1 MWVIDHF
8 FYAGLYLPACSC
20 FTDCPCSRDW
30 GPYGTA
36 VYWRFDYTADE
47 VLLFL
52 WNLLEEEHYTSAVNY
67 KAFTR
72 LSLNSKSVFRCSNK
86 AAGTG
91 WGFAVAQEPSL
102 PKLDLRLPSTSSRQL
117 RREGMFIMMQKRL
130 SETQS
135 QHFPAIFTAC
145 RGECISIE
153 QFNWGKSCKGE
164 KLANPALKKKKG
176 SPEVSH
182 KQENFL
188 ISTMPL

>member
-1 MWVIDHF
+1 MCVIDHF

-20 FTDCPCSRDW
+20 FTDCSCSRDW
-30 GPYGTA
+30 SPYGTG

-52 WNLLEEEHYTSAVNY
+52 WRNLLEKEHYTRAANY
-67 KAFTR
+67 KPFTR

-91 WGFAVAQEPSL
+91 WGFAVAQEPSP

-117 RREGMFIMMQKRL
+117 RRERMFIMMQNCL

-135 QHFPAIFTAC
+135 QHFPALLTLCGGKCTLTEVKVAREKKAYPVSNVHLKFLIHRKTATD
-145 RGECISIE
+145 
-153 QFNWGKSCKGE
+153 F
-164 KLANPALKKKKG
+164 
-176 SPEVSH
+176 
-182 KQENFL
+182 FL
-188 ISTMPL
+188 ISSLPQ